1 MRKSRSTM
9 RRETERKKIE
19 RKRRTQRGWDREA
32 TEEELDSGQ
41 RSFCIAILNG

>member
-9 RRETERKKIE
+9 RREKKNE